1 MAVVPLASLVMLLG
15 VAAMV
20 SATLF
25 GGIVVCIN
33 NTSWLITKIILLILR
48 AAIML
53 PCHGVN
59 VSPANVLQN
68 DRVTILCEASELV
81 LHIHEKN
88 HDWLV
93 NTGKPSQWARITEPY
108 LQSQGINRLQK
119 VILSRTLPLRT
130 ETFERVR
137 RSFKIDEIVSTD
149 ASPIPI
155 QLGKFR
161 VLILPEL
168 NEEVVSTLPKE
179 HVDLVCC
186 GRARTRRTPG
196 NSLIAK
202 ITPAVVILSGT
213 KTEIAANSKR
223 DPACPRYLYLK
234 QDGAI
239 TAEQNGDDLF
249 LHTFRGTELRLT
261 ARSR

>member
-1 MAVVPLASLVMLLG
+1 
-15 VAAMV
+15 
-20 SATLF
+20 
-25 GGIVVCIN
+25 
-33 NTSWLITKIILLILR
+33 
-48 AAIML
+48 
-53 PCHGVN
+53 
-59 VSPANVLQN
+59 
-68 DRVTILCEASELV
+68 
-81 LHIHEKN
+81 
-88 HDWLV
+88 
-93 NTGKPSQWARITEPY
+93 
-108 LQSQGINRLQK
+108 
-119 VILSRTLPLRT
+119 VILSRTGTLRT

-168 NEEVVSTLPKE
+168 NEEVVSALPKE

-186 GRARTRRTPG
+186 GRLRTRRTPRD
-196 NSLIAK
+196 SLVAK
-202 ITPAVVILSGT
+202 ITPDVVISSGT
-213 KTEIAANSKR
+213 KTEIATNSKR
-223 DPACPRYLYLK
+223 DPASPRYLYLK

-249 LHTFRGTELRLT
+249 LHTFCGTELRLT